1 MGTDYKIEYVDVR
14 LPESDPVVLEVIKSV
29 APGCISSGNPLFWSY
44 SDDGYRIGISIVYT
58 SMGTGTTIT
67 NEDQKEEF
75 RSKLKELRRIQKIKQ
90 IENEGV
96 DKID

>member
-1 MGTDYKIEYVDVR
+1 MEYKEVR
-14 LPESDPVVLEVIKSV
+14 FPESDPLVLDLIKNIY
-29 APGCISSGNPLFWSY
+29 PGLLDSAQKPMSWSCLDRGE
-44 SDDGYRIGISIVYT
+44 SIGISIFYGNC
-58 SMGTGTTIT
+58 GTGTTIT
-67 NEDQKEEF
+67 NEDHKEEF